1 MKIAWSHFA
10 ETQLDEIY
18 DYYLKKAGEKT
29 ASSLVVSIIR
39 HADYLCENPKAG
51 QEEELLK
58 DRKTEYRYIVYK
70 NYKIIYSV
78 DEQLQFIKIAD
89 VFDTRQNPVKIKRE
103 KGQRE

>member
-1 MKIAWSHFA
+1 MKIAWSEFA

-29 ASSLVVSIIR
+29 ASNLIVSIIR

-51 QEEELLK
+51 QLEELLK

-70 NYKIIYSV
+70 NYKIIYSI

-89 VFDTRQNPVKIKRE
+89 VFDTRQNPLKIERE
-103 KGQRE
+103 K

>member
-39 HADYLCENPKAG
+39 HTDYLRENPKAG
-51 QEEELLK
+51 QLEELLK
-58 DRKTEYRYIVYK
+58 DRKIEYRYIVYK
-70 NYKIIYSV
+70 NYKIIYSI

-89 VFDTRQNPVKIKRE
+89 VFDTRQNTVKIKRE